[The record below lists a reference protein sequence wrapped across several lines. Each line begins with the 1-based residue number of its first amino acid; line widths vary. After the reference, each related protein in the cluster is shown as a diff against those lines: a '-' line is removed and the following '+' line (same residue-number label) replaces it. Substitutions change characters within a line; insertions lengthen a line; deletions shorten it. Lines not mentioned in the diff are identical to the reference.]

1 MRSRENSP
9 ISERR
14 PNLAIFQS
22 DQSGLRFPL
31 SLWMV
36 MKIKLLCCALAFMA
50 ACNTTTLSQPASIQV
65 SSSTSSFGSGF
76 AADLNAFRA
85 RQGLGPL
92 QANPAL
98 TRAAQAHAE
107 DMARRGYFS
116 HNAPRGPNGR
126 TFVQRARA
134 GGCAMRS
141 GAENIASGQRSQA
154 QVLTAWQN
162 SRGHRRNMLMRSY
175 TQYGL
180 GRSGNIWVLKLAA
193 SC

>member
-1 MRSRENSP
+1 
-9 ISERR
+9 
-14 PNLAIFQS
+14 
-22 DQSGLRFPL
+22 
-31 SLWMV
+31 
-36 MKIKLLCCALAFMA
+36 MKIIVLCCALAFMA
-50 ACNTTTLSQPASIQV
+50 ACNTTTVSQPATIQV
-65 SSSTSSFGSGF
+65 SSSSLSFGAGF
-76 AADLNAFRA
+76 TAELNAFRA

-107 DMARRGYFS
+107 DMAGRGYFS
-116 HNAPRGPNGR
+116 HHAPNGPNGR
-126 TFVQRARA
+126 SFVQRAHA

-154 QVLTAWQN
+154 EVLTDWQN
-162 SRGHRRNMLMRSY
+162 SRGHRRNMLGRSY

-180 GRSGNIWVLKLAA
+180 GRAGNIWVLKLAT

>member
-1 MRSRENSP
+1 
-9 ISERR
+9 
-14 PNLAIFQS
+14 
-22 DQSGLRFPL
+22 
-31 SLWMV
+31 
-36 MKIKLLCCALAFMA
+36 MKILALCCALAVMA
-50 ACNTTTLSQPASIQV
+50 ACNTSSMSQSTTIQV
-65 SSSTSSFGSGF
+65 SSSSSSFGAGF
-76 AADLNAFRA
+76 AADLNLFRA
-85 RQGLGPL
+85 RQGLAPL

-116 HNAPRGPNGR
+116 HQAPNGPNGR
-126 TFVQRARA
+126 SFVQRARA

-154 QVLTAWQN
+154 EVLTDWQN
-162 SRGHRRNMLMRSY
+162 SRGHRRNLLGRNY

-180 GRSGNIWVLKLAA
+180 GRSGNVWVLKLAA

>member
-1 MRSRENSP
+1 M
-9 ISERR
+9 
-14 PNLAIFQS
+14 
-22 DQSGLRFPL
+22 
-31 SLWMV
+31 
-36 MKIKLLCCALAFMA
+36 
-50 ACNTTTLSQPASIQV
+50 
-65 SSSTSSFGSGF
+65 
-76 AADLNAFRA
+76 NAFRA

-98 TRAAQAHAE
+98 TRAAQAHAR

-116 HNAPRGPNGR
+116 HQAPNGPHGR

-154 QVLTAWQN
+154 EVLTTWQN
-162 SRGHRRNMLMRSY
+162 SRGHRRNMLGRNY

-180 GRSGNIWVLKLAA
+180 GRAGNIWVLKLAA